1 MAKHNGIVEQV
12 LKKKCNLAKAQ
23 RARQREQGSKAYI
36 AIFQKVR
43 VLGLRRVQRAVYFL
57 LHLH

>member
-23 RARQREQGSKAYI
+23 RFRQREQASKGYI
-36 AIFQKVR
+36 AIFQKVS
-43 VLGLRRVQRAVYFL
+43 VLGVRGV
-57 LHLH
+57 